1 MATRS
6 TEEILQ
12 GAKDTLAKA
21 NKFTQGVTGGSTNAF
36 APKAEPKHISNVPAA
51 KAVHPS
57 ASEAPYALAHDLK
70 SKSDN
75 VDQYKK
81 AVEASPNP

>member
-1 MATRS
+1 MPNDPVADA
-6 TEEILQ
+6 LA

-21 NKFTQGVTGGSTNAF
+21 DKFTHSVTGDSTNAF
-36 APKAEPKHISNVPAA
+36 APKAAPKHIDNVPAA

-70 SKSDN
+70 AKSDN
-75 VDQYKK
+75 VDDYVKHAQ
-81 AVEASPNP
+81 